1 MKTQLLATTA
11 IVGAA
16 LLFAAPALAQNVTGG
31 GKGTKVTLT
40 GGIDFQVGIVDQDL
54 EGFNDAAG
62 SADCSATDLDCSTR
76 DYGFITNSEIAVKAS
91 GKTDAGMKWSGKIEF
106 ETDTNATG
114 NTDEVQVTLSG
125 SWGALVLGNEDGAED
140 LMHYS
145 SEQAIAGAGSGGVDG
160 DWQDWSNFTASG
172 VFAREPTLAA
182 DTSDSTKASYYTP
195 RINGVQLGVSFTPDR
210 GASGQAPSRDNAASS
225 DPEEFWGL
233 GANYVQK
240 FGDFSV
246 AVGAVGSLADQED
259 PAEEDVEAWMV
270 GAVLGFGPWKIGAAY
285 QDNRDSFVGSGAAGT
300 NGDLI
305 GWDVGIG
312 FKQGPFKAGLNYLH
326 SESDHGLVGGLDPGE
341 NELDLVTLGGTYT
354 LGKGLVV
361 YLEGFW
367 LDTDHA
373 DSNDIDNEAIGVI
386 LGTTVKF

>member
-16 LLFAAPALAQNVTGG
+16 LLFAAPAGAQDWTAG
-31 GKGTKVTLT
+31 GKATKVTLT

-54 EGFNDAAG
+54 QGFNDAAG
-62 SADCSATDLDCSTR
+62 SANCDLGDTDCGTR
-76 DYGFITNSEIAVKAS
+76 DFGFITNSEIAIKAS
-91 GKTDAGMKWSGKIEF
+91 GKTDAGLKWSAKIEF

-114 NTDEVQVTLSG
+114 NTDEVQITLSG

-160 DWQDWSNFTASG
+160 DWQDWTNMEAAGS
-172 VFAREPTLAA
+172 FARDPTLAT
-182 DTSDSTKASYYTP
+182 DSSDSTKISYYTP
-195 RINGVQLGVSFTPDR
+195 RINGVQLGASYVPDR
-210 GASGQAPSRDNAASS
+210 GASGQAPSRDNEDSG
-225 DPEEFWGL
+225 DFENFWGL

-240 FGDFSV
+240 FGDFNV
-246 AVGAVGSLADQED
+246 AFGVVGSISDHEVDTKEGA
-259 PAEEDVEAWMV
+259 EAWMV
-270 GAVLGFGPWKIGAAY
+270 GGVVGWGPWKIGAAY
-285 QDNRDSFVGSGAAGT
+285 QDNNDSGVSSGD
-300 NGDLI
+300 NGEDLI

-312 FKQGPFKAGLNYLH
+312 YKQGPFKAGLNYLH
-326 SESDHGLVGGLDPGE
+326 SESDDGGGDDD
-341 NELDLVTLGGTYT
+341 ELDLATLGATYT

-361 YLEGFW
+361 YVEGFW
-367 LDTDHA
+367 LDTDNA
-373 DSNDIDNEAIGVI
+373 DSRSTDDNEAIGLI